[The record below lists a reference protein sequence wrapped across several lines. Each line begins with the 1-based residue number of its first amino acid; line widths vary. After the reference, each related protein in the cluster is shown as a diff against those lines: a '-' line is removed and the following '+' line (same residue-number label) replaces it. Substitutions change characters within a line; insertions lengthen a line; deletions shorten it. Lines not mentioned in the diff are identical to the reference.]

1 VTEAELSKTLW
12 DLANGVAG
20 FAAVQGLIF
29 AYACAKKET
38 ADVLNRK
45 RLKFAIGVM
54 VASIAVAQSAA
65 IEWCRRSICV
75 LDPHHCGL
83 HSEASAGRI
92 LCIASIAIFSIVILY
107 ARQLFNKQPFNE

>member
-1 VTEAELSKTLW
+1 
-12 DLANGVAG
+12 
-20 FAAVQGLIF
+20 
-29 AYACAKKET
+29 
-38 ADVLNRK
+38 
-45 RLKFAIGVM
+45 
-54 VASIAVAQSAA
+54 
-65 IEWCRRSICV
+65 V